1 MEKNKK
7 NRANLSIS
15 QDLKKDLDEIR
26 KNKETTINGV
36 LKLLIDFYKENKQ
49 YKT

>member
-15 QDLKKDLDEIR
+15 QDVKKNLDEIR
-26 KNKETTINGV
+26 KDKETTINGV
-36 LKLLIDFYKENKQ
+36 LRLLIDFYNKN
-49 YKT
+49 K